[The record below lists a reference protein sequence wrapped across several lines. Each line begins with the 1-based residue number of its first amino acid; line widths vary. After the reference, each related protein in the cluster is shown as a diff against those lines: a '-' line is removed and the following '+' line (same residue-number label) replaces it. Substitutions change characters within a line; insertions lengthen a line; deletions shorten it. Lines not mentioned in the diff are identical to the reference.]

1 MSEICSELHQLFNN
15 LERFRFSFDE
25 SKIPL
30 NGIYVLFEA
39 GEKAHGRDRI
49 VRIGTHTGDNQL
61 RSRLQ
66 QHFINENKDR
76 SIFRKNI
83 GRALLNGRGDMFL
96 KQWELDL
103 TSRKDREKYG
113 HMVNFKKQ
121 ARIEKTVTEYIQNK
135 LSFGVFQVDN
145 KEERLSLES
154 KMISTVSLCK
164 ECGPSRNW
172 LGLSSPK
179 TQIRESGLWLV
190 NELYK
195 EPLTENDLKKLKKLC
210 RIG

>member
-1 MSEICSELHQLFNN
+1 MREICGELHQLFNN
-15 LERFRFSFDE
+15 LERFRIPFDE

-61 RSRLQ
+61 RSRFQ
-66 QHFINENKDR
+66 QHFIDENKDR

-113 HMVNFKKQ
+113 HMVSFKRQ
-121 ARIEKTVTEYIQNK
+121 ARIEKTVTEYIQNQ
-135 LSFGVFQVDN
+135 LSFVVFQVDN

-179 TQIRESGLWLV
+179 TKTRESGLWLV
-190 NELYK
+190 NELFK
-195 EPLTENDLKKLKKLC
+195 KPLTENDLKKLKQLC

>member
-15 LERFRFSFDE
+15 LERFRFPFDE
-25 SKIPL
+25 NKIPL
-30 NGIYVLFEA
+30 NGIYVLFDR
-39 GEKAHGRDRI
+39 GEKAHGMDRI
-49 VRIGTHTGDNQL
+49 VRIGTHTGVNQL

-66 QHFINENKDR
+66 QHFVNENKDR

-83 GRALLNGRGDMFL
+83 GRALLNGQGDTFL

-103 TSRKDREKYG
+103 TSREDKEKYR
-113 HMVNFKKQ
+113 HMIDFKKQ
-121 ARIEKTVTEYIQNK
+121 IRIEKAVTEYIQNH
-135 LSFGVFQVDN
+135 LFFVVFQIDN

-154 KMISTVSLCK
+154 KMISAVSLCK
-164 ECGPSRNW
+164 ECRPSRNW

-179 TQIRESGLWLV
+179 TKIRESGLWLV

-195 EPLTENDLKKLKKLC
+195 EPLTKTDLEKLNKLC
-210 RIG
+210 GTG

>member
-1 MSEICSELHQLFNN
+1 MSEICNELHQLFNN
-15 LERFRFSFDE
+15 LERFRFPLDE
-25 SKIPL
+25 NKIPL

-39 GEKAHGRDRI
+39 GEKAHGKDRI
-49 VRIGTHTGDNQL
+49 VRIGAHTGDSQL

-76 SIFRKNI
+76 SIFQKNI
-83 GRALLNGRGDMFL
+83 GRALLNGKGDTFL

-103 TSRKDREKYG
+103 TSRKDKEKYR
-113 HMVNFKKQ
+113 HVIDFKKQ
-121 ARIEKTVTEYIQNK
+121 ARVEKAVTEYIQNQ
-135 LSFGVFQVDN
+135 LSFVAFQVDN

-164 ECGPSRNW
+164 ECKPSRNW

-179 TQIRESGLWLV
+179 TKIRESGLWLV

-195 EPLTENDLKKLKKLC
+195 EPLTKNNLGKLKKLC
-210 RIG
+210 MAG